1 MKVDPQKTVVIFNI
15 PPNFGSSD
23 LRRFFTTFIEA
34 NKFECFHYKRR
45 PESKLPG
52 FSRQLLLKEEVEH
65 TQNNEQNVCV
75 AVLSSVSFVQP
86 FLDAYHL
93 KHWTDRQDEEISRR
107 CLTFSFA
114 SAETSDLSEFRPPSI
129 APMGNVGTPTR
140 FFLQA
145 INECR
150 LSPKVIAKFGLNL
163 RQTRK
168 RRIFSA
174 VAPPS
179 NVTDGSSARHT
190 RRLASTASSSLP
202 KTKRS
207 NGSPKRP
214 ANLSKNDATNQAEES
229 SGEEADY
236 QEEEWDRHR
245 ALHNDVSARRVVN
258 NIDDMNDQ
266 PGTKDRLFEEKMEV
280 TWDKGSSGLVF
291 YTDAQYWREVENAE
305 EAEDADDWDV
315 DTSEYEMPGT
325 GDKDA
330 QDAAS
335 MRRSDALRSAQGCE
349 SAFKEKRGL
358 FEKHTRGIGR
368 RLLEKSGWTDGQ
380 GIGKAKGRPDV
391 VDSRG
396 QQGRF
401 GLGFK
406 PDKCDMAFSKRQPIP
421 RPRSEKDIEEEED
434 VIRITT
440 IYDRK

>member
-1 MKVDPQKTVVIFNI
+1 MKIDSKKTVVIFNI
-15 PPNFGSSD
+15 PPNFGSGD
-23 LRRFFTTFIEA
+23 LRRFFSTFIEA
-34 NKFECFHYKRR
+34 NKFDAFHYKRR

-52 FSRQLLLKEEVEH
+52 FSRQLLLKEEKPANKEE
-65 TQNNEQNVCV
+65 QEQNICV
-75 AVLSSVSFVQP
+75 AQLSKAEFVQP
-86 FLDAYHL
+86 FLDYYHL

-107 CLTFSFA
+107 CLTFPFDCLS
-114 SAETSDLSEFRPPSI
+114 SAAVKDLSEFRLPNI
-129 APMGNVGTPTR
+129 APQGNVGTATR
-140 FFLQA
+140 FFLEA

-168 RRIFSA
+168 RIFSA

-179 NVTDGSSARHT
+179 NVTDGSSHRHS
-190 RRLASTASSSLP
+190 RRLASSSSLP
-202 KTKRS
+202 TTTR
-207 NGSPKRP
+207 GPKRP
-214 ANLSKNDATNQAEES
+214 ANLSKKDATNQAEEV
-229 SGEEADY
+229 EDFDDY
-236 QEEEWDRHR
+236 EEEEWDRHR
-245 ALHNDVSARRVVN
+245 GLNNDVSARRVVN

-266 PGTKDRLFEEKMEV
+266 PGTKERLFEEKMEV

-291 YTDAQYWREVENAE
+291 YTDAQYWRQVENQE

-315 DTSEYEMPGT
+315 DTSEYEIPGT

-335 MRRSDALRSAQGCE
+335 MRRSDALRSAGLDD
-349 SAFKEKRGL
+349 SAFKKKGQ

-368 RLLEKSGWTDGQ
+368 RLLEKSGWKDGQ
-380 GIGKAKGRPDV
+380 GMGKASQGRPDV

-406 PDKCDMAFSKRQPIP
+406 PDKCDIPTYKRKP
-421 RPRSEKDIEEEED
+421 SIEEDEEED

-440 IYDRK
+440 IYDKKS